1 MTLAEVRGESSA
13 VKPLGQPRGFFSS
26 LQYPGSMVLWLSHI
40 TASSQFWM
48 EMIARPWLVYQMTDS
63 VLLLGVVQA
72 VRGVP
77 VLVFSGLGGLLA
89 DRMDRRK
96 LYLVVRTG
104 NSGAI
109 VLLAF
114 LLVTGHLEV
123 WHVFALTA
131 AEGIFNA
138 AEFPI
143 RQSLIPAVVPESALM
158 NAIALHSV
166 GRQLTHLV
174 APSIAGVLI
183 AAVGIGGTYVVQSVV
198 AIAAVAMTLLLRV
211 PSGSQSAARESIAQN
226 VMGALRY
233 LRGRDVILTLLVLS
247 LAQRF
252 CTGSSQTLFPAFA
265 RDIHQVGEVGF
276 GLLNSAIG
284 GGAFL
289 GALGIAVMGSVQ
301 RKGAILLV
309 GAVLQAVGLI
319 LFAYSPSFPLALV
332 LTGLV
337 GIVQTAYFTMN
348 SALLLGRVS
357 EEYRGRVLSIYDM
370 DRGIAPLGAVTLGW
384 LAEVAGAPAA
394 VALLAVPMIPIT
406 LTVLWRVPRFRD
418 AE

>member
-1 MTLAEVRGESSA
+1 
-13 VKPLGQPRGFFSS
+13 
-26 LQYPGSMVLWLSHI
+26 MVLWLSHI

-72 VRGVP
+72 VRGLP
-77 VLVFSGLGGLLA
+77 VLVFSALGGLLA

-96 LYLVVRTG
+96 LYQVVRTG
-104 NSGAI
+104 NSCVI

-131 AEGIFNA
+131 ADGIFNA

-174 APSIAGVLI
+174 APSIAGLLI
-183 AAVGIGGTYVVQSVV
+183 AAVGIGGTYIVQSVI
-198 AIAAVAMTLLLRV
+198 AIAAVAMSVVLRV
-211 PSGSQSAARESIAQN
+211 PSGSQSAAQESIAQN
-226 VMGALRY
+226 VRGALRY
-233 LRGRDVILTLLVLS
+233 VRGQHVILILLALA

-284 GGAFL
+284 AGAFL
-289 GALGIAVMGSVQ
+289 GAIGIAVIGSVQ

-332 LTGLV
+332 LTALV

-384 LAEVAGAPAA
+384 LAAVAGAPAA
-394 VALLAVPMIPIT
+394 VALLAAPMIPIT
-406 LTVLWRVPRFRD
+406 LMVLWRVPRFRD

>member
-1 MTLAEVRGESSA
+1 M
-13 VKPLGQPRGFFSS
+13 
-26 LQYPGSMVLWLSHI
+26 
-40 TASSQFWM
+40 
-48 EMIARPWLVYQMTDS
+48 
-63 VLLLGVVQA
+63 LLLGVVQA
-72 VRGVP
+72 VRGLP

-89 DRMDRRK
+89 DRMDRRR
-96 LYLVVRTG
+96 LYLVVRIG
-104 NSGAI
+104 NSSVI
-109 VLLAF
+109 VLIAL
-114 LLVTGHLEV
+114 LLVTGNLQV

-131 AEGIFNA
+131 ADGMFNA

-166 GRQLTHLV
+166 VRQLTHLV

-183 AAVGIGGTYVVQSVV
+183 AAAGIGGTYVVQSV
-198 AIAAVAMTLLLRV
+198 IAAAAAAMAVRLRV

-226 VMGALRY
+226 VIGALRY
-233 LRGRDVILTLLVLS
+233 VRGHDVVLTLLILS

-289 GALGIAVMGSVQ
+289 GALAIALMGSVR
-301 RKGAILLV
+301 RKGAVLLV
-309 GAVLQAVGLI
+309 GAVLQALGLI
-319 LFAYSPSFPLALV
+319 LFAYSPSFALALV
-332 LTGLV
+332 LVGLV
-337 GIVQTAYFTMN
+337 GVVQTAYFTMN
-348 SALLLGRVS
+348 SALLLGRIS

-384 LAEVAGAPAA
+384 IATVAGAPAA
-394 VALLAVPMIPIT
+394 VALLAAPMIPIT
-406 LTVLWRVPRFRD
+406 LAVLWRVPRFRE